1 MIQKTQN
8 REEIGIKEIG
18 QYLTEVAKDED
29 NVTVNVNKT
38 AISIKN
44 SGSEFMDTVVDSV
57 LRLSQFEE
65 TNTDAHFPPMEPLNG
80 ELREIRVPHN
90 YIEDRDTYVARAD
103 LTTIKSEEAFEQFK
117 ENIGVVKEEIIEK
130 DITNRLRLTCEDG
143 TILQSKEPVTSEL
156 GVDIGRISI
165 ESESNEMIYK
175 IRDDLICK
183 TNHRKCSYR
192 GGWFNIIQKPN

>member
-1 MIQKTQN
+1 MIQKTKN
-8 REEIGIKEIG
+8 RDEIGIKEIG
-18 QYLTEVAKDED
+18 QYLTDVAEDED
-29 NVTVNVNKT
+29 NVTVKVYNT
-38 AISIKN
+38 TISIKN

-65 TNTDAHFPPMEPLNG
+65 TNTDAHFPPMEPLHG
-80 ELREIRVPHN
+80 ELREIRVPHD
-90 YIEDRDTYVARAD
+90 YIEDRDTYIAQAD

-117 ENIGVVKEEIIEK
+117 ENIGVVNEEIIEK

-143 TILQSKEPVTSEL
+143 TILQSKEPVISEL